1 MYGVKLY
8 SVPKN
13 LNATIKLWHE
23 LGFDT
28 LFIGQDCKTDSDFLE
43 QLQHE
48 GFFVNLIEPVF
59 LADEKTDPKL
69 FATTKYGHPAVDGW
83 VRFVCP
89 TNKEWLE
96 SFYNRFAEDSK
107 LNVNSLSLDFI
118 RFFQFWEV
126 ITPENNSTTID
137 PLKETC
143 FCPRCLEAQNAFLKS
158 GKGKDT
164 GDWRC
169 SIIND
174 ITKSCREITV
184 NSGATAQC
192 NPKLLGLHAV
202 PWTKNTFNDAV
213 SKILGQNL
221 TTLSEYVN
229 FFTPMTY
236 HHMMKTDVTYIKELV
251 TDMET
256 QVNKVQLSQ
265 KVSRNI
271 PIIPSVQVKNYYR
284 DEKITLEENKQ
295 TIQTGLEAGHGNL
308 IYFQWTDIE
317 ENPEIINELKKYR
330 HSPTKNGEY
339 IGG

>member
-13 LNATIKLWHE
+13 LNATISLWHE
-23 LGFDT
+23 LGFNT

-59 LADEKTDPKL
+59 LGDEKTDPTL
-69 FATTKYGHPAVDGW
+69 FATTKDGSPAVDGW

-89 TNKEWLE
+89 TNREWLE
-96 SFYNRFAEDSK
+96 SFYNRFEKDCT

-137 PLKETC
+137 TLKETC
-143 FCPRCLEAQNAFLKS
+143 FCPRCRDEQKAFLES
-158 GKGKDT
+158 GKGKDI

-174 ITKSCREITV
+174 ITKSCREIMV
-184 NSGATAQC
+184 KSGESAQC
-192 NPKLLGLHAV
+192 NPKILGLHAV
-202 PWTKNTFNDAV
+202 PWTKSTFNGAV

-221 TTLSEYVN
+221 ATLSEHVN
-229 FFTPMTY
+229 FFTPMAY
-236 HHMMKTDVTYIKELV
+236 HHMMKTELSYIKTLV
-251 TDMET
+251 QDMET
-256 QVNKVQLSQ
+256 QVNKAQLSMP
-265 KVSRNI
+265 VSRNI
-271 PIIPSVQVKNYYR
+271 PIIPSVQLKNYYR
-284 DEKITLEENKQ
+284 DEKITLEENRQ
-295 TIQTGLEAGHGNL
+295 TIETALEAGHGNV

-317 ENPEIINELKKYR
+317 ENPEIINIL
-330 HSPTKNGEY
+330 KNGVKNETNS
-339 IGG
+339 

>member
-13 LNATIKLWHE
+13 LNTTIKLWHE
-23 LGFDT
+23 LGFNT

-69 FATTKYGHPAVDGW
+69 LALTKDGSPAIDGW

-89 TNKEWLE
+89 TNKEYLE
-96 SFYNRFAEDSK
+96 NFYKRFEKDST

-126 ITPENNSTTID
+126 ITPSDSNTTPD
-137 PLKETC
+137 TLKESC
-143 FCPRCLEAQNAFLKS
+143 FCPRCQEEQKVFIES
-158 GKGKDT
+158 GKGKDI

-174 ITKSCREITV
+174 ITKSCREIMV
-184 NSGATAQC
+184 KSGVTAQR
-192 NPKLLGLHAV
+192 NPKLLGLHTV
-202 PWTKNTFNDAV
+202 PWKKSTFNGAL

-221 TTLSEYVN
+221 ATLSEYVN

-236 HHMMKTDVTYIKELV
+236 HHMMKIDVNYIKTLV
-251 TDMET
+251 NDMET
-256 QVNKVQLSQ
+256 QVNKAQLAQ
-265 KVSRNI
+265 KFSRNI
-271 PIIPSVQVKNYYR
+271 PIIPSVQLKNYYR
-284 DEKITLEENKQ
+284 DEKITLEENKE
-295 TIQTGLEAGHGNL
+295 TIETALKAGHGNL

-317 ENPEIINELKKYR
+317 ENPEIINELKKYN
-330 HSPTKNGEY
+330 HSSS
-339 IGG
+339 